1 MGLLSLPPELFIQ
14 ICSYIPLPSAYS
26 LLLVNKHLFHLLYGH
41 ITHSSFA
48 PWRKHYFRYQRIY
61 TRVCREADKYIAQK
75 QDMMRNRDQ
84 ATAALNGQEQIGFSI
99 ELELEAI
106 SREMAGHLGLLPKH
120 KEISASSS
128 SSNSSIDPGAISL
141 PQITINSLFTALQH
155 VSNLETGFQRLQ
167 PLECPLSSIIEIL
180 HRKYPHIEFV
190 QKLCPVAL
198 IPKSSTFTMPLE
210 TAATYRVFTAYLL
223 FTSLTPHD
231 ILEILS
237 DALLA
242 SEKSTYS
249 MDSIRCSQEAALVEY
264 FHFLLLFLSMYNFDY
279 RIRHLETL
287 PLLDKNISFHAQRI
301 LSWRL
306 TTWIQGYFR
315 PERPLFPPPLKM
327 ESDGRPQTELPI
339 GILSGRESMNTTPSS
354 PFLEMGSV
362 PSGASSWP
370 TLRSPQTYPAVAQQ
384 QQQNPAYFLTQEQQ
398 KVVDTDVSVG
408 ELMHVIA
415 YGGTGKTIC
424 LAEYAKKRY
433 GLYAHIAQFSN

>member
-1 MGLLSLPPELFIQ
+1 MGLLSLPPELLIQ

-41 ITHSSFA
+41 ITHSSFV
-48 PWRKHYFRYQRIY
+48 PWRKHYFKYQHIY

-75 QDMMRNRDQ
+75 QDILMRNGDQ
-84 ATAALNGQEQIGFSI
+84 ATAPLSEQGLVGFSI
-99 ELELEAI
+99 ELELEDI

-120 KEISASSS
+120 KDISASSS
-128 SSNSSIDPGAISL
+128 SSSSIDTRPGAISL
-141 PQITINSLFTALQH
+141 PQITISSLFTALEH
-155 VSNLETGFQRLQ
+155 VSNLETGFQRLKS
-167 PLECPLSSIIEIL
+167 LECPLPSIIEIL

-198 IPKSSTFTMPLE
+198 MPKSSSTFTMPLE

-231 ILEILS
+231 ILVILS

-264 FHFLLLFLSMYNFDY
+264 FHFLLLFLAMYNFDY
-279 RIRHLETL
+279 RIRHLETS

-315 PERPLFPPPLKM
+315 PERPLHPSPFKM
-327 ESDGRPQTELPI
+327 ESDSIPQTELPI
-339 GILSGRESMNTTPSS
+339 GLLSGRESMNTTPSS
-354 PFLEMGSV
+354 TFLEMGSA
-362 PSGASSWP
+362 SDGASSWP
-370 TLRSPQTYPAVAQQ
+370 ALDR
-384 QQQNPAYFLTQEQQ
+384 L
-398 KVVDTDVSVG
+398 K
-408 ELMHVIA
+408 
-415 YGGTGKTIC
+415 
-424 LAEYAKKRY
+424 
-433 GLYAHIAQFSN
+433 HIQLSLNSSSKIQHTS